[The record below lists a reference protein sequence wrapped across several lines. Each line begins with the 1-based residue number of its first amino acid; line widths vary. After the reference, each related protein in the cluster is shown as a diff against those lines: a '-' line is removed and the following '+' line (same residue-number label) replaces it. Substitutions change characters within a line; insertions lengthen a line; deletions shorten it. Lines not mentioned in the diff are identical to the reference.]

1 MPDYSSDL
9 GLGSSVIR
17 RVNGEGLR
25 RSRDLVLRWLCFVL
39 LAVAIYHAISLLT
52 DYSASWVQI
61 ETGIW
66 KSRISDWKFDGIG
79 SLSRA
84 LDWQAFEYA
93 PRVTRP
99 LSNLFELVNTRFRIL
114 AWEILPPLPGLSLAW
129 PFSVVIGPLLLFSL
143 MRRLDVGREMA
154 PLATALYV
162 SNPGVL
168 SLEVMLLWS

>member
-17 RVNGEGLR
+17 RVSGEGLR

-39 LAVAIYHAISLLT
+39 LVVAIYHAISLLT

-79 SLSRA
+79 SLRRA
-84 LDWQAFEYA
+84 LDLAVVGYA
-93 PRVTRP
+93 APVSRP
-99 LSNLFELVNTRFRIL
+99 
-114 AWEILPPLPGLSLAW
+114 
-129 PFSVVIGPLLLFSL
+129 
-143 MRRLDVGREMA
+143 
-154 PLATALYV
+154 V
-162 SNPGVL
+162 ST
-168 SLEVMLLWS
+168 